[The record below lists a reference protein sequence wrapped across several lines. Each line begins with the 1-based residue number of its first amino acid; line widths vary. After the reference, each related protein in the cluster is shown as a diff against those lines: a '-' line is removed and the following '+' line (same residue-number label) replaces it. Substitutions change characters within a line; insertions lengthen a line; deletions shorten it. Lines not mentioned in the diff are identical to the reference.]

1 MNIIDIQDQLKNF
14 SENQLIKEMQMPSG
28 NAPQFLVLSEI
39 QRRKRVRDDFSKRE
53 AAQEPTVAEEAVA
66 AAGVPMQG
74 IAGMSEAMAPQSAV
88 SEGIGTIM
96 PQSMRQTP
104 TAPVPEAEDVAMPMR
119 SGGLLGYGQ
128 DRIDPFLDEV
138 GQIAAEHFGQPS
150 ETDGQDN
157 PQQPPGFGPPMPG
170 IFRPNRPTRPRPF
183 DPVMTQP
190 FMPSQPAFGS
200 SHPRL
205 PVKGGGVG
213 GGSRSLS
220 FSGLGQYAPV
230 QRYDEGGL
238 IKAQNGL
245 PLGLRQRNPG
255 NIRPGAGFIGES
267 GDGEGYATFGSDDEG
282 LRAIQKLLMTYGD
295 KYDIKTLRQLAN
307 RYAPPSDNNPTG
319 NYIDFLSDKT
329 GIGPDDE
336 INLAESGSSIIP
348 AIVGFEQGQQ
358 PYSQAQIDRAIRSAG
373 TDDPARVAE
382 ILGQP
387 LSDDILNQRLDQEPD
402 MLSSFMSARADDG
415 SSESEKPS
423 EAEIKARVDAAKRAG
438 GLGQYKGTVPN
449 LGGSGVVV
457 QDIDDVAEA
466 AAINAATAQNQIVTS
481 AKQGASALEVGDRV
495 DDAKASSDKTA
506 IIQAQSKDMS
516 VPVLENEA
524 AKNNKKAQ
532 DLLDEA
538 DNLESVAKN
547 SPPSVKASL
556 EKEVEK
562 KRAEAGKLVT
572 SAQDQSSK
580 AADASAAA
588 ESQRSSLVP
597 DEGTIDTKKTTS
609 DTKTEEKADDGKE
622 PIKPPAPA
630 APKAESE
637 DTSIEAEILKM
648 QEDLKKGREQ
658 DKWLAIAQAGLA
670 LMSSKEPTLL
680 GAAGEAGVSG
690 LKAYR
695 EAQDR
700 YQEGVIDLVNARAK
714 LDKSKKPAIA
724 QKDILDAQVE
734 IMKDPLATP
743 TERARAKSIV
753 DSIVGGAGFG
763 LVDLRSQAAS

>member
-14 SENQLIKEMQMPSG
+14 SENQLIKEMQLPSG

-39 QRRKRVRDDFSKRE
+39 QRRKRVRDDFSKRQ

-96 PQSMRQTP
+96 PQTMRQTAPAP
-104 TAPVPEAEDVAMPMR
+104 TPAPEEMAMGMAG
-119 SGGLLGYGQ
+119 GGLLDSLFKGR
-128 DRIDPFLDEV
+128 DSLAEASKRPEIRITKDGRKAMYKPGTNIFLGFVNEDKEM
-138 GQIAAEHFGQPS
+138 AE
-150 ETDGQDN
+150 
-157 PQQPPGFGPPMPG
+157 
-170 IFRPNRPTRPRPF
+170 
-183 DPVMTQP
+183 
-190 FMPSQPAFGS
+190 
-200 SHPRL
+200 
-205 PVKGGGVG
+205 GGVI
-213 GGSRSLS
+213 R
-220 FSGLGQYAPV
+220 
-230 QRYDEGGL
+230 
-238 IKAQNGL
+238 AQNGL

-267 GDGEGYATFGSDDEG
+267 GDGGGYATFGSDDEG
-282 LRAIQKLLMTYGD
+282 LRAIQRLLMTYGD

-307 RYAPPSDNNPTG
+307 RYAPPSDNNPTA

-358 PYSQAQIDRAIRSAG
+358 PYSQAQIDRAIRAAG
-373 TDDPARVAE
+373 TDDPKEVAE
-382 ILGQP
+382 ILGKP

-449 LGGSGVVV
+449 LGGSGVVI
-457 QDIDDVAEA
+457 QDIDDVAKA
-466 AAINAATAQNQIVTS
+466 AAINAETAQNQIVTS
-481 AKQGASALEVGDRV
+481 AEQGASALEVGDRI
-495 DDAKASSDKTA
+495 DDAQASSNKTA
-506 IIQAQSKDMS
+506 IIQAQSKDMRS
-516 VPVLENEA
+516 AALEGEASSNNEEA
-524 AKNNKKAQ
+524 EK
-532 DLLDEA
+532 LLDEA
-538 DNLESVAKN
+538 NKLENVAKN
-547 SPPSVKASL
+547 SPPAVKATL
-556 EKEVEK
+556 EKEVEN
-562 KRAEAGKLVT
+562 KRAQADKLKT
-572 SAQDQSSK
+572 SAQDQSSQ
-580 AADASAAA
+580 AADAAAAA

-597 DEGTIDTKKTTS
+597 DEGTIDTKKST
-609 DTKTEEKADDGKE
+609 DDKDSTDDKSSVDNE
-622 PIKPPAPA
+622 PTKPPVPD
-630 APKAESE
+630 APKVESE

-714 LDKSKKPAIA
+714 LDKSKKPKIA

-743 TERARAKSIV
+743 EERARARSIV

>member
-1 MNIIDIQDQLKNF
+1 M
-14 SENQLIKEMQMPSG
+14 
-28 NAPQFLVLSEI
+28 
-39 QRRKRVRDDFSKRE
+39 
-53 AAQEPTVAEEAVA
+53 TVAEEAVA

-88 SEGIGTIM
+88 SEGIGTVM
-96 PQSMRQTP
+96 PQAMRPQAP
-104 TAPVPEAEDVAMPMR
+104 MAAPVPDDIAMGMR
-119 SGGLLGYGQ
+119 SGGLMSYGQ
-128 DRIDPFLDEV
+128 ELSSRMSDDKIDPFLDEV
-138 GQIAAEHFGQPS
+138 EQMASTRFGIDS
-150 ETDGQDN
+150 
-157 PQQPPGFGPPMPG
+157 
-170 IFRPNRPTRPRPF
+170 IPNREVPLHHDRIDKSFTNEDFPTPNFEPFQTVLGDRGGKGFPRTA
-183 DPVMTQP
+183 VQP
-190 FMPSQPAFGS
+190 RATPYSQSLFG
-200 SHPRL
+200 
-205 PVKGGGVG
+205 
-213 GGSRSLS
+213 
-220 FSGLGQYAPV
+220 FA
-230 QRYDEGGL
+230 DGGL

-267 GDGEGYATFGSDDEG
+267 GDGGGYATFGSDDEG
-282 LRAIQKLLMTYGD
+282 LRAIQRLLMTYGD

-307 RYAPPSDNNPTG
+307 RYAPPSDNNPTDS
-319 NYIDFLSDKT
+319 YIDFLSDKT
-329 GIGPDDE
+329 GIGADDE

-358 PYSQAQIDRAIRSAG
+358 PYSQAQIDRAIRAAG
-373 TDDPARVAE
+373 TDDPAKVSE
-382 ILGQP
+382 ILGKP

-402 MLSSFMSARADDG
+402 ILSSLMGARADDG
-415 SSESEKPS
+415 SSESDKPS
-423 EAEIKARVDAAKRAG
+423 EAEIKAKVDAMKRAS

-457 QDIDDVAEA
+457 QDIDDLSRA
-466 AAINAATAQNQIVTS
+466 AAKNAQTATNQIVTS
-481 AKQGASALEVGDRV
+481 AEQGASALEVGDRI
-495 DDAKASSDKTA
+495 DDAKASSDKTS
-506 IIQAQSKDMS
+506 IIQAQSKDMQS
-516 VPVLENEA
+516 AELEGEA
-524 AKNNKKAQ
+524 ASNNEEAKK
-532 DLLDEA
+532 LLDEA
-538 DNLESVAKN
+538 DKLESVAKN
-547 SPPSVKASL
+547 SPPAVKATL
-556 EKEVEK
+556 EKEVK
-562 KRAEAGKLVT
+562 NKRTQAGQLVT
-572 SAQDQSSK
+572 SAQGQSSQ

-609 DTKTEEKADDGKE
+609 DTKTEEKTDDGKE
-622 PIKPPAPA
+622 PIKPPVPA
-630 APKAESE
+630 APEAESE
-637 DTSIEAEILKM
+637 GTSIEAEILKM

-695 EAQDR
+695 ESQDR

-743 TERARAKSIV
+743 EDRARAKSIV

-763 LVDLRSQAAS
+763 LVKIPQQAAS